1 MTAHRL
7 LCFALATLLMAPAAA
22 QTVYRCGN
30 DYGQVACEGGRAVE
44 TQDEVTPQ
52 RRRDAARVA
61 RSERSQGDAMAR
73 ERLSQQADQRPA
85 AAASL
90 GPAKA
95 SPPADKASASIKPKK
110 KARGKI
116 RVVEGD
122 DFVAREPQSPKS
134 RKKKDDPR

>member
-1 MTAHRL
+1 MTAHPL
-7 LCFALATLLMAPAAA
+7 LGFALATLLMAPAGA

-30 DYGQVACEGGRAVE
+30 DYGQAACEGGRAVE

-73 ERLSQQADQRPA
+73 ERLNQQADRRPS

-95 SPPADKASASIKPKK
+95 SPPADKASASIRTKK
-110 KARGKI
+110 KARGKS
-116 RVVEGD
+116 RPVDGD

-134 RKKKDDPR
+134 KKKSDPR